1 MPPPLLGIFGRLKPS
16 EVLTPSISWA
26 ASKNLFLAEEG
37 CGGRRPGRGH
47 SVVLTA
53 ADRAEHIPRPG
64 FPVPEASCC
73 LPVPLQSRPPRSCA
87 QWKAVLCMC
96 GVDSEVGTTQKGH
109 WCLGFA
115 GAKAEVTGGSLVTSM
130 GCANLSSRASGLT
143 VTSYSWTIFR
153 LTVLTGSGRFWLPCC
168 AQPRNVDSDVLDSG
182 CI

>member
-37 CGGRRPGRGH
+37 CGGRRPGAGH

-73 LPVPLQSRPPRSCA
+73 LPVPLQSRPPRPKAVPSGKPSCA
-87 QWKAVLCMC
+87 CAGWTLKWGPHKRDT
-96 GVDSEVGTTQKGH
+96 GV
-109 WCLGFA
+109 
-115 GAKAEVTGGSLVTSM
+115 
-130 GCANLSSRASGLT
+130 
-143 VTSYSWTIFR
+143 
-153 LTVLTGSGRFWLPCC
+153 
-168 AQPRNVDSDVLDSG
+168 
-182 CI
+182 